1 MARMTDGW
9 RRENQIY
16 EQVISVFNFLNPIVV
31 ERVNKF
37 IAWAEEDTNKNFARL
52 DINMKPEGKG
62 KRFTG
67 QLYNNLEWTT
77 WNACGGDVQ
86 VFQVVFAYYA
96 KFVELALQRNHK
108 LINIP
113 AIDRIEWQPI
123 PRPDNKPRRAKPF
136 VSAEMRKQ
144 GKKLERDLLR
154 YYAYTGSMYVAY
166 SIRPTDDNGLTQAE
180 ADEFNATIFVPDPE
194 AFTPL

>member
-1 MARMTDGW
+1 MAANDSW
-9 RRENQIY
+9 RRENKVY
-16 EQVISVFNFLNPIVV
+16 EQIISVFNFLNPLVI

-37 IAWAEEDTNKNFARL
+37 IQWAEEDTQKNFARL
-52 DINMKPEGKG
+52 DINTRPGGKG

-67 QLYNNLEWTT
+67 ELYNGLKWKT
-77 WNACGGDVQ
+77 WNASGGDVQ

-108 LINIP
+108 LIEIP
-113 AIDRIEWQPI
+113 PIDRREWQPI

-144 GKKLERDLLR
+144 GRRLERDLLR

-166 SIRPTDDNGLTQAE
+166 SVRATERNGLTAAE
-180 ADEFNATIFVPDPE
+180 ADAFNDTIMVPDPDT
-194 AFTPL
+194 FTVS